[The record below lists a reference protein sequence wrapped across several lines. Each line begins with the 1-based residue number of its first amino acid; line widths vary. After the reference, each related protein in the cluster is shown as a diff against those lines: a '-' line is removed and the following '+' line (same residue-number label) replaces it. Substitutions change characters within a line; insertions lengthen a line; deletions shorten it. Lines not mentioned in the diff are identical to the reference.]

1 MGPRRR
7 QGPRCKD
14 KYPEAE
20 WLPQGPTSRVM
31 LPSTPPLPSRDQECA
46 KSPTGL
52 CQVGLYI
59 GSVCNREGCSIFAAS
74 SPPIVWGGEKVFLRQ
89 STGTINKVVTL
100 PLSDLV
106 CLLAQAD
113 RAHLDGVELEARL
126 EHAHRSR
133 EGTLLSEQLE
143 QRIPD
148 EVGRVRRKPMVL

>member
-1 MGPRRR
+1 
-7 QGPRCKD
+7 
-14 KYPEAE
+14 
-20 WLPQGPTSRVM
+20 M
-31 LPSTPPLPSRDQECA
+31 LPPPHLLSGE
-46 KSPTGL
+46 
-52 CQVGLYI
+52 
-59 GSVCNREGCSIFAAS
+59 
-74 SPPIVWGGEKVFLRQ
+74 GEKVFLRQ

-113 RAHLDGVELEARL
+113 RAHLDGVQLEARL
-126 EHAHRSR
+126 EHAHGSR